1 MLRGLFKLT
10 WVELK
15 IFVREPLGLFATV
28 GVPVIVFLLLG
39 RSLGGKID
47 RSADL
52 ATFVRTG
59 LPIFACILMALSAA
73 TSLISII
80 SIYREGGI
88 LKRLRATPLA
98 PTTIL
103 SAHVLLKLALTAATL
118 GLMVLLGRRFYPVP
132 LDTPVASFAAA
143 LLLSTLSILSI
154 GFVIASAVPTAR
166 FAQPAG
172 GLVLYPLLA
181 VSGLFAPIE
190 ALAPFWQ
197 HVARFSPV
205 THAVSLL
212 QGVWNGGAWSGHL
225 VEVGAL
231 VLNLALCTAVSAKIF
246 RWE

>member
-1 MLRGLFKLT
+1 MRGFFKLT

-28 GVPVIVFLLLG
+28 GIPVIVFLLLG
-39 RSLGGKID
+39 RSLGPKMD

-52 ATFVRTG
+52 AAFVQTV
-59 LPIFACILMALSAA
+59 LPVFACILMALSAA
-73 TSLISII
+73 TSLIAII

-88 LKRLRATPLA
+88 LKRLRATPLR

-103 SAHVLLKLALTAATL
+103 SAHVFLKLILTAATL

-172 GLVLYPLLA
+172 GIVLYPLLV

-190 ALAPFWQ
+190 ALAPAWQ
-197 HVARFSPV
+197 HVARVSPI

-212 QGVWNGGAWSGHL
+212 QGVWNGGAWSGHW

-231 VLNLALCTAVSAKIF
+231 LLNLAVCTAVSAKIF

>member
-39 RSLGGKID
+39 RSLGDEMD
-47 RSADL
+47 RSDGL

-59 LPIFACILMALSAA
+59 LPIFACILITLSAS
-73 TSLISII
+73 TSLIAIV
-80 SIYREGGI
+80 SIYRDGGI
-88 LKRLRATPLA
+88 LRRLKATPLA

-118 GLMVLLGRRFYPVP
+118 GLMMLLGRRFYPVP
-132 LDTPVASFAAA
+132 LDTPVVSFIAA

-166 FAQPAG
+166 FAQTAG
-172 GLVLYPLLA
+172 SLVLYPLLA
-181 VSGLFAPIE
+181 VSGLFAPVE
-190 ALAPFWQ
+190 ALPPFWQ
-197 HVARFSPV
+197 RVASFSPV

-212 QGVWNGGAWSGHL
+212 EGIWSGGAWSQHL

-231 VLNLALCTAVSAKIF
+231 LLNLGVCTALSAKIF